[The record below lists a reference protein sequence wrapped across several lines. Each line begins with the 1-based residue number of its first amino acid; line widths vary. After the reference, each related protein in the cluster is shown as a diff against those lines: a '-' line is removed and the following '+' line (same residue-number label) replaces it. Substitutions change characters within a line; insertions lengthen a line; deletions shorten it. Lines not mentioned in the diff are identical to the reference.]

1 MRVTTTTI
9 YVIILKLYI
18 IYIGSCH
25 RGSVPHLYSDQG
37 YEIEFIDTIPLL
49 SSHTLKKISKL

>member
-1 MRVTTTTI
+1 MRVATTII

-18 IYIGSCH
+18 IYIGSYH
-25 RGSVPHLYSDQG
+25 RGSAPHPYWNQG